1 MGVPPGMFLDRAAP
15 FDYAF
20 DLIYAFPNMLLM
32 ITLGWFQS
40 ISQFPLAPAGR
51 GNCWLVMWWAM
62 R

>member
-1 MGVPPGMFLDRAAP
+1 MGVPLGMFLDRAAP

-40 ISQFPLAPAGR
+40 ISQFRWPLQDAGIA
-51 GNCWLVMWWAM
+51 G
-62 R
+62 